1 MKTSFVRLARIGT
14 VLALL
19 VVVIGAW
26 VRLTDAGLGCPD
38 WPGCY
43 GQLFVT
49 ESTREAAEAFPERPL
64 DVGKAWREMIH
75 RYLATG
81 LGLLCLI
88 MAGLAWANRRDPEQP
103 TRLAYFLLA
112 LVIFQGLL
120 GMWTVTLL
128 LQPMI
133 VMAHLLG
140 GLATLGLL
148 FWLGEWRRGLS
159 SGTDLPGRMHAA
171 RTERT
176 EATWSEQAIPP
187 DMAQAASTQMASPQA
202 APPQA
207 PSLKAPSPQVA
218 RTASRESAQVSS
230 PRLALAGLAAAAIL
244 VLQIALGGWTSA
256 NYAALACPDFPTC
269 QTRWWPPVTDFR
281 EGFVLWRE
289 LGVDYEGGVL
299 DNPARVAI
307 HFSHRL
313 GAIAA
318 TAMLGLLGWMMV
330 RRPRLRPDGIAVL
343 GTLGVQLILGA
354 SIIIY
359 SVPLAISVAHN
370 GVAALLL
377 LTVLNANQQIGYF
390 R

>member
-14 VLALL
+14 LLALL

-43 GQLFVT
+43 GKLVVT

-81 LGLLCLI
+81 LGLICLI
-88 MAGLAWANRRDPEQP
+88 MAGVAWFNRRDPEQP
-103 TRLAYFLLA
+103 TRLAYLLLA
-112 LVIFQGLL
+112 VVIFQGLL

-128 LQPMI
+128 LQPVI

-140 GLATLGLL
+140 GLTTLGLL
-148 FWLGEWRRGLS
+148 FWLGDWRRALS
-159 SGTDLPGRMHAA
+159 S
-171 RTERT
+171 
-176 EATWSEQAIPP
+176 
-187 DMAQAASTQMASPQA
+187 MASGA
-202 APPQA
+202 FTLTANRA
-207 PSLKAPSPQVA
+207 DGTMDGPS
-218 RTASRESAQVSS
+218 ASRTSGPISGLENGPAPEPASARAATALR
-230 PRLALAGLAAAAIL
+230 RLALAGATVL
-244 VLQIALGGWTSA
+244 VVQIALGGWTSA

-318 TAMLGLLGWMMV
+318 TIMLGLLGWMMA

-343 GTLGVQLILGA
+343 GALGVQLVLGA

-359 SVPLAISVAHN
+359 SVPLSIAVAHN

-377 LTVLNANQQIGYF
+377 LAVLNANQRIGNY